1 MLSGTTSVRF
11 RPLTVF
17 RIIPCHFT
25 LHISDDAK
33 LPPAICHSPACPVA
47 RADDQCWSINFV
59 ADNLFSGRLR
69 IAALVFIKQDQEENR
84 EVMMKNKIAKIIT
97 VFFILILL
105 YLFVQYIKP
114 AVFIKNE
121 TDNVVYI
128 YTLQSEDGRE
138 PTPEELER
146 WKGSIKLQPQQQVK
160 ISVLAENLFT
170 DKRIR
175 FSNGWY
181 MGLAE
186 TRTNYNTQGFI
197 VDSTQGH
204 CEIYIS
210 IHQTDFTL
218 SNGTKGFCYKKLR
231 PVSTQ
236 YGENE

>member
-1 MLSGTTSVRF
+1 M
-11 RPLTVF
+11 
-17 RIIPCHFT
+17 
-25 LHISDDAK
+25 
-33 LPPAICHSPACPVA
+33 
-47 RADDQCWSINFV
+47 
-59 ADNLFSGRLR
+59 
-69 IAALVFIKQDQEENR
+69 VFIKQDQEENR

>member
-1 MLSGTTSVRF
+1 MDPLSGFSRNLHSLVR
-11 RPLTVF
+11 
-17 RIIPCHFT
+17 
-25 LHISDDAK
+25 
-33 LPPAICHSPACPVA
+33 PVGTA
-47 RADDQCWSINFV
+47 ADQCLSMNFV
-59 ADNLFSGRLR
+59 TDNLFSGRLR
-69 IAALVFIKQDQEENR
+69 IAALVFIKQNREENR
-84 EVMMKNKIAKIIT
+84 EVMMKNKIVKILT
-97 VFFILILL
+97 AFFILILL

-138 PTPEELER
+138 PTPEELDR
-146 WKGSIKLQPQQQVK
+146 RKGSIKLQPQQQVK
-160 ISVLAENLFT
+160 ISVLPENLFT
-170 DKRIR
+170 DKNIR

-181 MGLAE
+181 IGLAE

-231 PVSTQ
+231 PVSAQ
-236 YGENE
+236 YGESE